1 MSWGD
6 TVVRAQAWR
15 RWGAVLA
22 VVAVLCSVP
31 VVLNAWPSRAAVVEP
46 AVLRDRI
53 AASADR
59 AYQGYAQSSGLLPL
73 PSLPNLEQVTD
84 LLSTK
89 TEMRV
94 WYAARDRWR
103 VDVIEG
109 STERDVYQTPG
120 AQYVWD
126 FGDSRLTRIVG
137 DQPVRLP
144 RAADLTPPELV
155 RRVLGIAAGDRLEA
169 LAGKRVAGIEAAGLR
184 IVPATAE
191 TTVDHI
197 DVWADPATGLPVQAE
212 VTARGGQRPVF
223 RTRFLELALTGPDPA
238 TVTPPAAHDGIGS
251 MVTEAPDILGA
262 INRRRPAF
270 LPDRLGGAPRRDA
283 VDGVT
288 AAGVYGTGLAQ
299 FVVAGLP
306 GRFGG
311 EAYDRVA
318 TFGTDVP
325 VPVGVAAVLG
335 TGLLSVLVVQADRT
349 YLVAGLVQPAVLE
362 RVAADLAEAAA

>member
-1 MSWGD
+1 MGWGD
-6 TVVRAQAWR
+6 TVVRAQMWR
-15 RWGAVLA
+15 RWATVAGVVVL
-22 VVAVLCSVP
+22 LCSVP
-31 VVLNAWPSRAAVVEP
+31 VVISAWPARSASVDP
-46 AVLRDRI
+46 ATLRDRI

-59 AYQGYAQSSGLLPL
+59 AFQGYAQSSGLLPL
-73 PSLPNLEQVTD
+73 PPLPNLEQVSD
-84 LLSTK
+84 LLSTP
-89 TEMRV
+89 TDMRV

-103 VDVIEG
+103 VDVIDG
-109 STERDVYQTPG
+109 STERDLYQTPD

-126 FGDSRLTRIVG
+126 FGDTQLTRIVG

-144 RAADLTPPELV
+144 RAADATPPELV
-155 RRVLGIAAGDRLEA
+155 RRVLDIAAGDRLEA
-169 LAGKRVAGIEAAGLR
+169 LAGRRVAGIEAAGLR
-184 IVPATAE
+184 IVPATAD

-197 DVWADPATGLPVQAE
+197 DVWADPASGLPVQAE

-223 RTRFLELALTGPDPA
+223 RTRFLELDLTAPDAA
-238 TVTPPAAHDGIGS
+238 TVTPPAERDGIGFT
-251 MVTEAPDILGA
+251 VTEAPDILGA
-262 INRRRPAF
+262 INRRGPVSLPA
-270 LPDRLGGAPRRDA
+270 RLAGTPRRDA
-283 VDGVT
+283 GGVS

-318 TFGTDVP
+318 TFGRDVP
-325 VPVGVAAVLG
+325 VPVGQAAVLG

-362 RVAADLAEAAA
+362 RVAADLAEAAT